1 MAERALILLAFAAVT
16 LAAWWLL
23 QRRAARTQDV
33 AQLTS
38 IGYRLGLPA
47 ILYFTAPG
55 CAPCETVQKP
65 ALARMG
71 ERLRGRLQILEVDAS
86 EKPRLADA
94 WGVLAV
100 PTTFVIDSTG
110 RPRRV
115 NHGPTLERRLLAQ
128 LAEIDPGLESARAP
142 EAAVAARPGT
152 EEGKPHGSTARLG

>member
-1 MAERALILLAFAAVT
+1 MAERALILLAFAAVA

-23 QRRAARTQDV
+23 KRRAARTQDV

-65 ALARMG
+65 VLARMA

-100 PTTFVIDSTG
+100 PTTFVIDAAG

-115 NHGPTLERRLLAQ
+115 NHGPTHEHRLMAQ
-128 LAEIDPGLESARAP
+128 LAEIDAGLESDQAP
-142 EAAVAARPGT
+142 EAAVRRRPGT
-152 EEGKPHGSTARLG
+152 DEGKSHGTTADLG